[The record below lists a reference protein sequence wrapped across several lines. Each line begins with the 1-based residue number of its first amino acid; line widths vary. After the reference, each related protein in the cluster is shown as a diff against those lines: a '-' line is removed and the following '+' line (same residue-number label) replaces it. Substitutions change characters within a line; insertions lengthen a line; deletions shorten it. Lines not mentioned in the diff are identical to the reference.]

1 VIKSLYIKTF
11 FAFFIS
17 LVFLVS
23 CNPARHLT
31 QDQYLLQRNRI
42 EVADTDVSRED
53 MNNLL
58 RQRPNRKIF
67 GVFPFHLSMYNFA
80 KRRGDG
86 QVFDWIRNT
95 IGEPPVIYDPGLVHA
110 SVGQLQLYMSSRG
123 YFDAN
128 VTSRTRFIRNM
139 AWVTYEIAGN
149 NPYIIQNINY
159 IIEDKHLSSFV
170 LADTLNSLLKR
181 GDRFD
186 TDKMLAERERIER
199 HLRNNGF
206 FNFSR
211 EFVEYRI
218 DSNLY
223 RNRLNMDILI
233 NNPVRQVL
241 GIRDSLIEYRHKRFK
256 IDEVVILPEFSLLET
271 DALRRDTLIYSRRF
285 SEYGTDYNFKLVYDD
300 FLRIK
305 PRVITNHIMIRPGDY
320 FRVHDL
326 EQTYT
331 FLSGMRNF
339 RFINLRFSEVE
350 QSSLGTPTD
359 TTGFLRAQIQL
370 TRSPSNAFTVE
381 AEGFDTGG
389 NLGVAGNLLFQNRN
403 IFRGA
408 EMFNIRFKSALEISG
423 ETAGSGVIDR
433 LPFNTIELGVEAG
446 FDFPALLLPFRIDR
460 ITRNARPNSQIT
472 AGVNYRQRPDFTR
485 FILNLNYGFEWNE
498 TPQQRHFINPFELS
512 SIRIFNDSILRANIP
527 DANPLLMSR
536 FSNHLIHGAS
546 YTYIHNTQQLGRIGN
561 FKYLR
566 VGVETAGNLLNLTSR
581 ILNLSQNE
589 EGTYELFNIPFAQ
602 FAKIDADFRFYH
614 VYRNRQS
621 LVLRLMGGIG
631 MPYGNAEVMPF
642 IKSFYGGGANGI
654 RAWEIYSLG
663 PGGYQGTAEA
673 RFDRYGDIKLEANV
687 EYRFG
692 IYRFWHGALFVD
704 AGNVWFLRENNE
716 FPEGEFRLSRL
727 PEDIAIGAGAGIRLD
742 FNFFILRLDAAVPI
756 KDPSK
761 PAVNQWLAQ
770 WPSLDRFNFNLG
782 IGYPF

>member
-1 VIKSLYIKTF
+1 M
-11 FAFFIS
+11 
-17 LVFLVS
+17 
-23 CNPARHLT
+23 
-31 QDQYLLQRNRI
+31 QDQYLLTRNRI
-42 EVADTDVSRED
+42 EITDTHVSRE
-53 MNNLL
+53 NLKNLL
-58 RQRPNRKIF
+58 RQRPNRKILF
-67 GVFPFHLSMYNFA
+67 VYPFHLSMYNFA
-80 KRRGDG
+80 QRRGDG
-86 QVFDWIRNT
+86 QVFNWVRNT
-95 IGEPPVIYDPGLVHA
+95 IGEPPVIYDPGMVHA
-110 SVGQLQLYMSSRG
+110 SVRQLELYMHSRG
-123 YFDAN
+123 YFGAN
-128 VTSRTRFIRNM
+128 VTFHTRFIRNR
-139 AWVTYEIAGN
+139 AWVTYEITGN
-149 NPYIIQNINY
+149 DAYLIQDINY
-159 IIEDKHLSSFV
+159 LIEDRHLSSFV
-170 LADTLNSLLKR
+170 LADTSNSLLNK

-186 TDKMLAERERIER
+186 TDRMLAERERIER

-211 EFVEYRI
+211 EFIEYRI

-223 RNRLNMDILI
+223 RNSLNLEILI
-233 NNPVRQVL
+233 NNPVRQVP

-256 IDEVVILPEFSLLET
+256 IDEVLILPEFSLLEA
-271 DALRRDTLIYSRRF
+271 DLPRRDTLIYSRRF
-285 SEYGTDYNFKLVYDD
+285 SESGPDYRYKLIYDD

-305 PRVITNHIMIRPGDY
+305 PRVITNHIMIRPGDF
-320 FRVHDL
+320 FRVHDV

-339 RFINLRFSEVE
+339 RFINLNFSEFD
-350 QSSLGTPTD
+350 QSPLGATTD
-359 TTGFLRAQIQL
+359 TTGFLQSQIQL

-389 NLGVAGNLLFQNRN
+389 NLGIAGNLLFQNRN

-408 EMFNIRFKSALEISG
+408 EMLNLRFKGALEISG
-423 ETAGSGVIDR
+423 EAAGNGVIDR
-433 LPFNTIELGVEAG
+433 LPFNTLELGFEAG
-446 FDFPALLLPFRIDR
+446 LDFPALLLPFRIDR
-460 ITRNARPNSQIT
+460 ITRNSRPSSQIT
-472 AGVNYRQRPDFTR
+472 TGVNYRQRPDYTR

-498 TPQQRHFINPFELS
+498 TPQKRHFINPFELS

-566 VGVETAGNLLNLTSR
+566 ASVETAGNLLSLTSR
-581 ILNLSQNE
+581 ILNLNQNE
-589 EGTYELFNIPFAQ
+589 EGTYELFKIPFAQ
-602 FAKIDADFRFYH
+602 YVKFDADFRFYH
-614 VYRNRQS
+614 VYQNRQS
-621 LVLRLMGGIG
+621 LVFRLMGGLGI
-631 MPYGNAEVMPF
+631 PYGNAQVMPF

-663 PGGYQGTAEA
+663 PGGYHGTAEA
-673 RFDRYGDIKLEANV
+673 RFDRYGDIKLEANA

-704 AGNVWFLRENNE
+704 AGNVWFLRQNDE
-716 FPEGEFRLSRL
+716 FPEGEFRFSRL

-742 FNFFILRLDAAVPI
+742 FNFFIVRLDAAVPI

-761 PAVNQWLAQ
+761 PATNQWIAQ
-770 WPSLDRFNFNLG
+770 WPGIDKFNFNLG